1 MGSSESQKRL
11 DDILGALSP
20 IGRVDNED
28 HPMTRSPDDPMKVLI
43 ATPHRLDLW
52 IAPQWFSERL
62 TRDFPQLKI
71 VRIDN
76 FENFENDI
84 SDAEIAFTFAL
95 RPEHLQPAS
104 KIHCIHSPSPACHRF
119 LFP

>member
-1 MGSSESQKRL
+1 
-11 DDILGALSP
+11 
-20 IGRVDNED
+20 
-28 HPMTRSPDDPMKVLI
+28 MKVLI

-84 SDAEIAFTFAL
+84 PT
-95 RPEHLQPAS
+95 P
-104 KIHCIHSPSPACHRF
+104 K
-119 LFP
+119 